1 MPYQIIDASAN
12 NFSSI
17 GLGISTQTLFSSNYN
32 TIDQAIQN
40 LKFLLLT
47 KKGEIIQQPDFGT
60 DLIYAL
66 FQPSTDLLKS
76 EIQDYINEAI
86 STWLPSITVEK
97 IEINTPLENPNLQN
111 DIEVKISVS
120 VGFSSQTAEL
130 IIVGNQNG
138 TITVES
144 ISNTGQ

>member
-1 MPYQIIDASAN
+1 MPYQIIDSSAN
-12 NFSSI
+12 NFSSL

-32 TIDQAIQN
+32 TIEQAIQN

-47 KKGEIIQQPDFGT
+47 KKGEIIQQPNFGT

-66 FQPSTDLLKS
+66 FQPSTDFLKS
-76 EIQDYINEAI
+76 EIQDYINDAV
-86 STWLPSITVEK
+86 STWLPSITVER
-97 IEINTPLENPNLQN
+97 IEINTPIENPNLQN

-120 VGFSSQTAEL
+120 IGFSTQLVEL
-130 IIVGNQNG
+130 NIIGNQNG

-144 ISNTGQ
+144 FIGGQ